1 MKVRL
6 QKYLADAGIASRRA
20 SEAMIVAGRVSVNGR
35 TVCQMGTQV
44 DGDVDVVRC
53 DDREVRPR
61 RKLHVAL
68 NKPAGYVCSRQVER
82 GQARI
87 GDLLPRDWSF
97 LYSVGRLDRDTE
109 GLLLLT
115 NDGDFCLRLTH
126 PRYGVRKKYLAT
138 VEGRV
143 TEGVLKRL
151 EAGVIENGEL
161 LRAQRARL
169 RSANATRSM
178 VELELVEGKH
188 REVRRLFE
196 SQGFPVLSLT
206 RTQIGPIN
214 LGELPSGKYRVLTA
228 SEIRALRMAADA
240 AARPAQ
246 ADPEAVPNAMRTGSD
261 EGGRR

>member
-35 TVCQMGTQV
+35 TVCQLGTQV

-61 RKLHVAL
+61 RKLYIAL

-82 GQARI
+82 RQARI
-87 GDLLPRDWSF
+87 SDLLPRDWSF

-126 PRYGVRKKYLAT
+126 PRYGVRKKYLAI
-138 VEGRV
+138 VERRV
-143 TEGVLKRL
+143 TEDVLRRL
-151 EAGVIENGEL
+151 EAGVMEGGDL
-161 LRAQRARL
+161 LRALRARL

-206 RTQIGPIN
+206 RTQIGPIKI
-214 LGELPSGKYRVLTA
+214 GELPPGKYRVLTP

-240 AARPAQ
+240 TPRPAR
-246 ADPEAVPNAMRTGSD
+246 AAAAAVPKAIRTGSD
-261 EGGRR
+261 QGGRR